1 MKNQRIETV
10 LEALSKSNFRSKFC
24 LKEKDKEYVAEK
36 GLDINLIA
44 EITGLPKKKI
54 LSL

>member
-1 MKNQRIETV
+1 MAAGRTEGRAEGIAEGIAQN
-10 LEALSKSNFRSKFC
+10 N
-24 LKEKDKEYVAEK
+24 KEKAKLMKEK